1 MKAPDRTAA
10 ALVVVFVVFV
20 TGGFFLPSWALS
32 LLIGS
37 LARGLV
43 ALGLMV
49 QCRSGLVSFGQAL
62 FFAVGGYTIG
72 LAAIKLKVTDMI
84 VLPLVGAA
92 AGALLG
98 GALGFLMRRYREI
111 FF

>member
-20 TGGFFLPSWALS
+20 TGGFFLPSWAVS
-32 LLIGS
+32 LAIVS

-49 QCRSGLVSFGQAL
+49 QFRSGLVSFGQAL
-62 FFAVGGYTIG
+62 FFAVGGYAVG
-72 LAAIKLKVTDMI
+72 LAALKLRVTDLLL
-84 VLPLVGAA
+84 LPLIGVLGAT
-92 AGALLG
+92 LLSA
-98 GALGFLMRRYREI
+98 ALGFLMRR
-111 FF
+111 